1 MHAKET
7 LKNIRK
13 LLNNLGSYKYL
24 NVDYILDV
32 LFKYNCVI
40 LCKNVISKFILNI
53 LFTCNTI
60 YCIIKSSEDNV
71 RV

>member
-7 LKNIRK
+7 RNNIRK

-32 LFKYNCVI
+32 LFKYICVI

-60 YCIIKSSEDNV
+60 
-71 RV
+71 

>member
-1 MHAKET
+1 MKCT
-7 LKNIRK
+7 RK
-13 LLNNLGSYKYL
+13 KHEKILGNFKKNLGSYKYL

-60 YCIIKSSEDNV
+60 
-71 RV
+71 